1 MEANNLSGYLITPN
15 QKLKIPNGSTTTPSK
30 TNPSTNNNVGGSG
43 GYSSPTFSHQNL
55 YTVWSMY
62 MVRIRPTFSRR

>member
-1 MEANNLSGYLITPN
+1 LHIKN

-43 GYSSPTFSHQNL
+43 GYSSPTF
-55 YTVWSMY
+55 
-62 MVRIRPTFSRR
+62 RPSAAALPAQYFASDQ